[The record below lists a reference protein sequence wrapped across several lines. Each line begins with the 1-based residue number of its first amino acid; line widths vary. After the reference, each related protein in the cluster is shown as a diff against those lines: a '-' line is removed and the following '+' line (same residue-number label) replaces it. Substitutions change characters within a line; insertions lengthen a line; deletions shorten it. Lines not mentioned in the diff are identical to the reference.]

1 MSSLVDTHTDTY
13 MFGQRL
19 RHFRKAAGHT
29 LAELGEQVGRP
40 APYLSQLENGHT
52 EPKLSVIGEL
62 AAALGCTTADLLDPS
77 APSRRAE
84 LEVTILRAQQDPQYA
99 ALGLPHLKPS
109 AKLPDDALEHL
120 VALYEIFAGE
130 RGGQR
135 QRQSDE
141 AARANVD
148 LRAEMRTRNNYFEHI
163 EAVAAD
169 AISAVNYPGSGPL
182 LERNMIDLV
191 AHFGFR
197 LERAQDLPH
206 TARSVTDKRD
216 RVIYIPPRNDL
227 DTRSAR
233 SVLLQTLGHFA
244 LDHEDTDD
252 VAAYLRQRV
261 ESNYFAA
268 AVLAPEAPSV
278 EFLRAAQREHDISI
292 EDLKEAFYISYE
304 MAAHRFSNLATKHL
318 GLKMHFIRSD
328 EQGVVWKAY
337 ENDDVPIPHGA
348 DGSIERQQLC
358 RHWGTRMAF
367 ESADAFSLHYQ
378 FTDTADGEFW
388 CVTYVEAG
396 RTPNHAVTVGCR
408 ARDAKWFR
416 GGDTD
421 LRGASGCPDP
431 TCCKEPSSA
440 QRRRWE
446 GAVWPSGRDR
456 SHVMVGMAATPRPF
470 SRFPGVDLVEVYDFL
485 DGHRRGQN

>member
-1 MSSLVDTHTDTY
+1 MSSVIDGATDTY

-19 RHFRKAAGHT
+19 RHFRRAAGLT
-29 LAELGEQVGRP
+29 LADLGEQVGRP

-52 EPKLSVIGEL
+52 EPKLTMIGEL
-62 AAALGCTTADLLDPS
+62 AAVLDCTTADLLDPT

-84 LEVTILRAQQDPQYA
+84 LEVGILRAQEDPAYA

-109 AKLPDDALEHL
+109 AKLPDEALEHL
-120 VALYEIFAGE
+120 VALYEIFTGE

-135 QRQSDE
+135 QRESDQ
-141 AARANVD
+141 ASRANAE
-148 LRAEMRTRNNYFEHI
+148 LRAEMRQLNNYFEHV
-163 EAVAAD
+163 ETVAAD
-169 AISAVNYPGSGPL
+169 ALAAVGYPGSGPL
-182 LERNMIDLV
+182 LERNMMDLV
-191 AHFGFR
+191 DHFGFR
-197 LERAQDLPH
+197 LERAQDLPQ

-244 LDHEDTDD
+244 LDHEDSDD

-268 AVLAPEAPSV
+268 AVLAPETAAV
-278 EFLRAAQREHDISI
+278 DFLRTAQREHDISI

-318 GLKMHFIRSD
+318 GLKVHFIRSD
-328 EQGVVWKAY
+328 EEGVVWKAY
-337 ENDDVPIPHGA
+337 ENDGVPIPRGA

-367 ESADAFSLHYQ
+367 ESDDAFSLHYQ
-378 FTDTADGEFW
+378 YTETADGEFW

-396 RTPNHAVTVGCR
+396 RTPLHAVTVGCR

-416 GGDTD
+416 GGDTN
-421 LRGASGCPDP
+421 LRSVSGCPDP
-431 TCCKEPSSA
+431 TCCREPSSM
-440 QRRRWE
+440 QRRRWD
-446 GAVWPSGRDR
+446 GVVWPSARDR

-485 DGHRRGQN
+485 DEHRDGQK